1 MQVSIN
7 ETNGVSTLKIE
18 VPVSLRPSKSG
29 KTMLVASSGG
39 NVSTAAIV
47 DGKPVT
53 VGLNA
58 YISKQFETGR
68 GEIRIIEV

>member
-1 MQVSIN
+1 MQVSISEN
-7 ETNGVSTLKIE
+7 NGVSTLKIE

-39 NVSTAAIV
+39 NITTAAIV

-58 YISKQFETGR
+58 YIAK
-68 GEIRIIEV
+68 

>member
-7 ETNGVSTLKIE
+7 EKNGISTLTIE
-18 VPVSLRPSKSG
+18 IPVSLRPSKSG

-39 NVSTAAIV
+39 NVTTTAVV

-58 YISKQFETGR
+58 YISKS
-68 GEIRIIEV
+68 

>member
-1 MQVSIN
+1 MQVSIQ

-39 NVSTAAIV
+39 NVSTAAVV

-58 YISKQFETGR
+58 YISK
-68 GEIRIIEV
+68 

>member
-7 ETNGVSTLKIE
+7 EQNGISTLTIE
-18 VPVSLRPSKSG
+18 IPVSLRPSKSG

-39 NVSTAAIV
+39 NVTTTAMV

-58 YISKQFETGR
+58 YISKS
-68 GEIRIIEV
+68 

>member
-1 MQVSIN
+1 MQVSVT
-7 ETNGVSTLKIE
+7 ESNGVSTLKIE

-39 NVSTAAIV
+39 NVSTDAIV

-58 YISKQFETGR
+58 YISKS
-68 GEIRIIEV
+68 

>member
-1 MQVSIN
+1 MQVSIFDKD
-7 ETNGVSTLKIE
+7 GVSMLKIE

-39 NVSTAAIV
+39 NVSTSAIV
-47 DGKPVT
+47 DGKPVP

-58 YISKQFETGR
+58 YIPKG
-68 GEIRIIEV
+68 

>member
-1 MQVSIN
+1 MQVSVFEKDGN
-7 ETNGVSTLKIE
+7 TFLKIE
-18 VPVSLRPSKSG
+18 APVALRPSKSG

-39 NVSTAAIV
+39 NVSTSAIV

-58 YISKQFETGR
+58 YIAK
-68 GEIRIIEV
+68 

>member
-1 MQVSIN
+1 MQVSIQ

-39 NVSTAAIV
+39 NVSTEAIV

-58 YISKQFETGR
+58 YIAKS
-68 GEIRIIEV
+68 

>member
-1 MQVSIN
+1 MNVSIKEN
-7 ETNGVSTLKIE
+7 NGVSTLVIE
-18 VPVSLRPSKSG
+18 TPVSLRPSKSG

-39 NVSTAAIV
+39 NITTTATV

-58 YISKQFETGR
+58 YIPKG
-68 GEIRIIEV
+68 

>member
-1 MQVSIN
+1 MIMQVSIK
-7 ETNGVSTLKIE
+7 ETHAVTTLTIE

-39 NVSTAAIV
+39 NVTTTATV

-58 YISKQFETGR
+58 YIPKG
-68 GEIRIIEV
+68 

>member
-1 MQVSIN
+1 MQVSVT
-7 ETNGVSTLKIE
+7 ESNGVSTLKIE

-39 NVSTAAIV
+39 NVSTEAIV

-58 YISKQFETGR
+58 YIAK
-68 GEIRIIEV
+68 

>member
-1 MQVSIN
+1 MQVSIKEN
-7 ETNGVSTLKIE
+7 QGVSTLTIE

-39 NVSTAAIV
+39 NVSTAAMV

-58 YISKQFETGR
+58 YISK
-68 GEIRIIEV
+68 

>member
-1 MQVSIN
+1 MQVSIFEKDGN
-7 ETNGVSTLKIE
+7 SFLKIE

-39 NVSTAAIV
+39 NITTSAIV

-53 VGLNA
+53 VGVNA
-58 YISKQFETGR
+58 YVPR
-68 GEIRIIEV
+68 

>member
-7 ETNGVSTLKIE
+7 EQNGVSTLRIE
-18 VPVSLRPSKSG
+18 IPVSLRPSKSG

-39 NVSTAAIV
+39 NVTTTAMV

-58 YISKQFETGR
+58 YISKG
-68 GEIRIIEV
+68 

>member
-1 MQVSIN
+1 MNVSITEN
-7 ETNGVSTLKIE
+7 NGVSTLTIE

-39 NVSTAAIV
+39 NVTTTAIV

-58 YISKQFETGR
+58 YIAKG
-68 GEIRIIEV
+68 

>member
-1 MQVSIN
+1 MIMQVSIKEN
-7 ETNGVSTLKIE
+7 NGGSTLTIE

-29 KTMLVASSGG
+29 KTMLVAASGG
-39 NVSTAAIV
+39 NVTTSAIV

-58 YISKQFETGR
+58 YIPKG
-68 GEIRIIEV
+68 

>member
-1 MQVSIN
+1 MQVSVT
-7 ETNGVSTLKIE
+7 ESNGVSTLKIE
-18 VPVSLRPSKSG
+18 GPVSLRPSKSG
-29 KTMLVASSGG
+29 KTMLVAYSGG

-58 YISKQFETGR
+58 YIAK
-68 GEIRIIEV
+68 

>member
-1 MQVSIN
+1 MQDLISEN
-7 ETNGVSTLKIE
+7 NGVSTLKIE
-18 VPVSLRPSKSG
+18 VPYSLRTSQSG

-58 YISKQFETGR
+58 YIAK
-68 GEIRIIEV
+68 

>member
-1 MQVSIN
+1 MNVSIKEN
-7 ETNGVSTLKIE
+7 NGVSTLTIE

-39 NVSTAAIV
+39 NVTTSAIV

-58 YISKQFETGR
+58 YIAKG
-68 GEIRIIEV
+68 

>member
-1 MQVSIN
+1 MIMQVSIKEN
-7 ETNGVSTLKIE
+7 NGVSTLTIE

-39 NVSTAAIV
+39 NVTTSAIV

-53 VGLNA
+53 VGLTA
-58 YISKQFETGR
+58 YIPKG
-68 GEIRIIEV
+68 

>member
-1 MQVSIN
+1 MNVSIN
-7 ETNGVSTLKIE
+7 DKEGVSTLTIT

-39 NVSTAAIV
+39 NVTTSAIV

-58 YISKQFETGR
+58 YIPKG
-68 GEIRIIEV
+68 

>member
-1 MQVSIN
+1 MQVSIKEN
-7 ETNGVSTLKIE
+7 NGVSTLTIE

-39 NVSTAAIV
+39 NVTTTAIV

-58 YISKQFETGR
+58 YIAKG
-68 GEIRIIEV
+68 

>member
-1 MQVSIN
+1 MQVSVT
-7 ETNGVSTLKIE
+7 ESNGVSTLKIE

-39 NVSTAAIV
+39 NISTAAVV

-58 YISKQFETGR
+58 YISK
-68 GEIRIIEV
+68 

>member
-1 MQVSIN
+1 MNVSIKEN
-7 ETNGVSTLKIE
+7 NGVSTLTIE

-39 NVSTAAIV
+39 NVTTTAQV

-58 YISKQFETGR
+58 YIPKG
-68 GEIRIIEV
+68 

>member
-1 MQVSIN
+1 MQVSIS
-7 ETNGVSTLKIE
+7 EKNGVSMLKIE

-58 YISKQFETGR
+58 YIAK
-68 GEIRIIEV
+68 

>member
-1 MQVSIN
+1 MQVSIS

-39 NVSTAAIV
+39 NVSTAAVV

-58 YISKQFETGR
+58 YISK
-68 GEIRIIEV
+68 

>member
-1 MQVSIN
+1 MNVSIKA
-7 ETNGVSTLKIE
+7 TNGVSTLVIE
-18 VPVSLRPSKSG
+18 APVSLRPSKSG

-39 NVSTAAIV
+39 NISTTAMV

-58 YISKQFETGR
+58 YIPKG
-68 GEIRIIEV
+68 

>member
-1 MQVSIN
+1 MQVSIFDKD
-7 ETNGVSTLKIE
+7 GVSMLKIE

-39 NVSTAAIV
+39 NVSTSAIV

-58 YISKQFETGR
+58 YIPKG
-68 GEIRIIEV
+68 